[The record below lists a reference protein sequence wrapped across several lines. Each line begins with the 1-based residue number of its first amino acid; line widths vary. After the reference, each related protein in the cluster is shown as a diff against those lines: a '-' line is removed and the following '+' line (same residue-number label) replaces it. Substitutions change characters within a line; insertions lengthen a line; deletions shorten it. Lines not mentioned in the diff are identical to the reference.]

1 VGLQWGFYGR
11 SGACWPGRSGS
22 CGPPARRCETCFGS
36 RCEWP
41 GLLKR
46 AAAKRVSG
54 EHESVAP
61 ALRAAP
67 IAGAA
72 AAVITTSCSQQTG
85 ALDEIV
91 DAG

>member
-1 VGLQWGFYGR
+1 MGGRGLLA
-11 SGACWPGRSGS
+11 GAFGS
-22 CGPPARRCETCFGS
+22 LRASRQAVRTCFGS